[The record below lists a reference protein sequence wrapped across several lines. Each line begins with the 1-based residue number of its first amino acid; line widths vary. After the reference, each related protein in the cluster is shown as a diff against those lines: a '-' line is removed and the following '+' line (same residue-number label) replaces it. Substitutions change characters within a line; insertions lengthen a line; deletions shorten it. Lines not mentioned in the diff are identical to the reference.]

1 MARKSKVAHEK
12 EVLALFTSVM
22 RGEIT
27 SRVIRKD
34 DVLELPPTIA
44 ERMHAAEQLC
54 KRGGSRSEPAPVRK
68 EAVPEMDALIRA
80 MEGGA

>member
-1 MARKSKVAHEK
+1 MARKSKVANEK

-54 KRGGSRSEPAPVRK
+54 KRGGSRSEPAVRK